1 MECYYHPD
9 REGTDVCGICG
20 KALCKECGLE
30 IAGKVYCEECLA
42 KIVGLETGDNKQ
54 ESEPAVEQ
62 DPIETEEVEVIVDD
76 NIYNVQEEDVEFEAP
91 SDSQEYK
98 IISEDSP
105 YNIRSNIE
113 IEGGF
118 ESSYLDDNTESLYQE
133 AQMEEIEE
141 VPQME
146 EIQEIEEIPQMEE
159 APQMEEIQEIE
170 EIPQTAQDELDYAEE
185 EILTQASDDD
195 FIYPDHDYE
204 PQTTSARQDL
214 EDKYEKY
221 LDDLYFDEEDIPL
234 REQLAKDEAQYGSL
248 TKKEYAPRKEEAVE
262 QEIPSSGQNKPKER
276 FKLKERLR
284 PKEKVEPETELE
296 PEILKEQE
304 LITDEEDK
312 AIHNLS
318 YQDGKE
324 PMGIIDIL
332 LTIILVLL
340 VLLVLYY
347 ILYLFLLNASYP
359 TFIDA
364 LFALKNPQNVI
375 NAILTH

>member
-141 VPQME
+141 PQQME

-159 APQMEEIQEIE
+159 APQMEDNQEIE
-170 EIPQTAQDELDYAEE
+170 EIPQIAQDVLDYAEK
-185 EILTQASDDD
+185 EIFAQKSDDD

-234 REQLAKDEAQYGSL
+234 SEQLAKDEAQYGSL

-284 PKEKVEPETELE
+284 PKEKVEPEKELE